1 MRRGNRTRE
10 ITRRAAVLTMVS
22 AGGVMAEQEDEKSFR
37 YRIETVDA
45 VFRRAKAAYARQEVT
60 FPTYVSMVVV
70 LGEEEA
76 AISEEARAHNFKDL
90 TEYNYWRRG
99 RLKFPSVI
107 QMELRLL
114 EEGKDPGFNQN

>member
-1 MRRGNRTRE
+1 
-10 ITRRAAVLTMVS
+10 
-22 AGGVMAEQEDEKSFR
+22 MAEQEEERSFR
-37 YRIETVDA
+37 YRIETVDV

-60 FPTYVSMVVV
+60 LPAYVSMVVI

-76 AISEEARAHNFKDL
+76 TISEEARAHSFKDL
-90 TEYNYWRRG
+90 TEYNYRRRG

-114 EEGKDPGFNQN
+114 EEGKDPGLNRN